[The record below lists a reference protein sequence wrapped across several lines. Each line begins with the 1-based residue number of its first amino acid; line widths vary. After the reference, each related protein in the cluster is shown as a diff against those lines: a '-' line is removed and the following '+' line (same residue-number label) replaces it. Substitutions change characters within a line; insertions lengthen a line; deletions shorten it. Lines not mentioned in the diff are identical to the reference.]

1 MPWTV
6 VFVGVL
12 VTYVTFVVMLLPQ
25 GYSLWVVL
33 GAATTTCVVAGQVTR
48 AVRLALAGE
57 RVAGAGAHRS
67 LLGRAVAAWIREA
80 VAEEPTE
87 PGGRTDGRES
97 GGPERGGRTDGRQSG
112 DGGDGGRAGKPVREP
127 DPVD

>member
-1 MPWTV
+1 MPGEQAVSWTV

-25 GYSLWVVL
+25 GYNLWVVL

-57 RVAGAGAHRS
+57 QAAGAGTHRS

-80 VAEEPTE
+80 VAEEQPE
-87 PGGRTDGRES
+87 PGGRADAREPGDPGR
-97 GGPERGGRTDGRQSG
+97 GDPGR
-112 DGGDGGRAGKPVREP
+112 GGRAGGAVREP
-127 DPVD
+127 DPAG

>member
-48 AVRLALAGE
+48 AVRLALAGDHE
-57 RVAGAGAHRS
+57 VATGAHRS

-80 VAEEPTE
+80 VAEERAE
-87 PGGRTDGRES
+87 PGDRTGARE
-97 GGPERGGRTDGRQSG
+97 
-112 DGGDGGRAGKPVREP
+112 A
-127 DPVD
+127 